1 MASNLVPGTPK
12 YGEVTAP
19 FGLAGS
25 INQDPLA
32 PVEDGR
38 TAAKSAYTTT
48 DSTGP
53 IDTTPSAPEGTTKG
67 AQGTDTLK

>member
-19 FGLAGS
+19 FGLAAS

-48 DSTGP
+48 NSDGKP
-53 IDTTPSAPEGTTKG
+53 IDTNPPATTKG
-67 AQGTDTLK
+67 GQGTDTLK

>member
-19 FGLAGS
+19 FGLATS
-25 INQDPLA
+25 IIQDPLA

-48 DSTGP
+48 DSGGDP
-53 IDTTPSAPEGTTKG
+53 IDTTPTTKG
-67 AQGTDTLK
+67 AQGTDTIK

>member
-19 FGLAGS
+19 FGLAES

-48 DSTGP
+48 DSNGEP
-53 IDTTPSAPEGTTKG
+53 IDTTPPEQTTKG
-67 AQGTDTLK
+67 VQGTDTLK